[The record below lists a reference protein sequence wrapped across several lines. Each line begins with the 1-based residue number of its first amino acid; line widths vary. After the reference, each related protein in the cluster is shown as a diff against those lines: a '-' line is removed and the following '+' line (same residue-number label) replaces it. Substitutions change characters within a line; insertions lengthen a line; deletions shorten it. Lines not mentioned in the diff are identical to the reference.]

1 MEPRDREWIRPG
13 LRAGVLSMAILDVR
27 FAETT
32 FLDAAEAARA
42 RHALEE
48 DHHWIRAKKG

>member
-1 MEPRDREWIRPG
+1 
-13 LRAGVLSMAILDVR
+13 MAILDVR

-48 DHHWIRAKKG
+48 DRRWIRAKKG